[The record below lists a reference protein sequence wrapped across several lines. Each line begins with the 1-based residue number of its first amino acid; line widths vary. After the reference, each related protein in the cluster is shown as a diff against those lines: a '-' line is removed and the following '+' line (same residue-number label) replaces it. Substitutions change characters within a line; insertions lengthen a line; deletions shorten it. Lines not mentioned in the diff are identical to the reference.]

1 MILFHIVEVETWRR
15 LSSGADYRPSSLEA
29 EGFIH
34 LSTAEQLAGTIER
47 FYSGRDDLLVLQIDA
62 GVLTA
67 ELRFEPADGDHF
79 PHLFGPLELDAVVA
93 VDHIATHRRT

>member
-1 MILFHIVEVETWRR
+1 MMLFHIVEVETWRR
-15 LSSGADYRPSSLEA
+15 LSGGADYQPSSLEA

-93 VDHIATHRRT
+93 VDDIAAHRRT